1 VKEQRKGLARV
12 GGLGESIVAGM
23 RRRQQSREPRV
34 VIYDA
39 AGHSRA
45 LRPDSPEHDDLLA
58 AAERVL
64 EAAGIE

>member
-1 VKEQRKGLARV
+1 VKERRKGLGRAAD
-12 GGLGESIVAGM
+12 LGQSVVAGV

-45 LRPDSPEHDDLLA
+45 LRPDTPEHEDLLA

-64 EAAGIE
+64 EAAGVE